1 MAWSGPVLLETPID
15 VRRQPG
21 ATKSPARCA
30 GLTLFS
36 ILHYSFFSSARTV
49 PRFKKALYTLPMPH
63 TRLVLIALF
72 ILLIS
77 VAVQVRAHQSAGTA
91 RIHATHFAARFGLVR
106 MQWITRGAEI
116 SGELFTPTEASDP
129 YPAGGSL
136 LLVEPLDGPT
146 WVCASVVAASTSS
159 STMTSSKT
167 ALALWPDTD
176 TTIGTPG
183 DNVWQGSA
191 LEPLY
196 LATDDTAALRQ
207 PSAFALADGLEHE
220 PLAVDSQLYVASRWC
235 AGSLKISD
243 TSMSCTPH
251 TRATGEHA
259 TPTGALIT
267 LHGTF
272 AQKGIDFRCPSSA
285 PTVQ

>member
-1 MAWSGPVLLETPID
+1 MLHTTHGAASKGLLPW
-15 VRRQPG
+15 
-21 ATKSPARCA
+21 
-30 GLTLFS
+30 TLAIHRYFGS
-36 ILHYSFFSSARTV
+36 RTV
-49 PRFKKALYTLPMPH
+49 PRPQKALYTLPMPN
-63 TRLVLIALF
+63 TRLVLVALF

-77 VAVQVRAHQSAGTA
+77 IAVQVRAHQSAGTA

-136 LLVEPLDGPT
+136 LVVEPLDGPT
-146 WVCASVVAASTSS
+146 WVCASVVAATPATSS
-159 STMTSSKT
+159 NAVPPSKT

-176 TTIGTPG
+176 ATIGTPG
-183 DNVWQGSA
+183 DNVWQGNA

-196 LATDDTAALRQ
+196 LASDDTAALRQ

-243 TSMSCTPH
+243 TSMSCIPH
-251 TRATGEHA
+251 ARTTGEHA
-259 TPTGALIT
+259 APTGALIT
-267 LHGTF
+267 LRGTF